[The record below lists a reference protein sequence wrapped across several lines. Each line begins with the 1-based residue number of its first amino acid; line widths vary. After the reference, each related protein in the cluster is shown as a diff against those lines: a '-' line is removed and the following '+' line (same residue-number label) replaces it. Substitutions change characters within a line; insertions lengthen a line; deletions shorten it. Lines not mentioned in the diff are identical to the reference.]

1 MEETAVIGP
10 LRPNDVAAIVAV
22 VEETGVFRPSEVEVA
37 GELADAAAREG
48 DASGYF
54 VRVARAEGRVV
65 GYACWGATPCTEGT
79 FDLYW
84 IAVSPSYG
92 RRGVAAALLREVEQD
107 VISRRGRLLIA
118 ETSGTEPYAAARSFY
133 VRTGFREEA
142 RIPDF
147 YKPGDAKVVFVKT
160 LWRS

>member
-1 MEETAVIGP
+1 MEQTPVIGP
-10 LRPNDVAAIVAV
+10 LHSGLVEAVVAV
-22 VEETGVFRPSEVEVA
+22 VRDTGVFRACEVA
-37 GELADAAAREG
+37 VAQELLEAAAQEG
-48 DASGYF
+48 DDSGYL
-54 VRVARAEGRVV
+54 VRVATVRGEVA

-84 IAVSPSYG
+84 IAVSPAHG
-92 RRGVAAALLREVEQD
+92 RQGVAAALLHEVERD
-107 VISRRGRLLIA
+107 VVSRGGRLLIA

-142 RIPDF
+142 RITDF
-147 YKPGDAKVVFVKT
+147 YKPGDDKVVFVKT